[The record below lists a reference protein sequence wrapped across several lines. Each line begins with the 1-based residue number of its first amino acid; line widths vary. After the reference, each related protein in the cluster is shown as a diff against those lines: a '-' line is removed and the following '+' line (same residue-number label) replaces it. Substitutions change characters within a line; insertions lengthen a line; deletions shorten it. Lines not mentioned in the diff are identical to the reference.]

1 MRQDGYTELFKELS
15 NQYGQ
20 KEKSDSDVVYID
32 NYLAWPLYNNLTL
45 EEKADYLNSRIQ
57 LIPAEAGDN
66 VTEEEKS
73 VFVPPCSLENR
84 LKWATSLTSMRKQMA
99 KVTNARIVISGR
111 TSGFKGYMAGVV
123 EEFLIAIENNQ
134 PVYLIGGF
142 GGVAH
147 LLADIIEK
155 KTTFAT
161 MRDVAMS
168 DDNYKELYNWCVEH
182 GMPIKYAKL
191 GNVKISDL
199 NNGLSYEDNK
209 TLFHSVDIMEI
220 VSLVLKGLKEIK

>member
-1 MRQDGYTELFKELS
+1 M
-15 NQYGQ
+15 
-20 KEKSDSDVVYID
+20 
-32 NYLAWPLYNNLTL
+32 
-45 EEKADYLNSRIQ
+45 
-57 LIPAEAGDN
+57 
-66 VTEEEKS
+66 
-73 VFVPPCSLENR
+73 
-84 LKWATSLTSMRKQMA
+84 
-99 KVTNARIVISGR
+99 
-111 TSGFKGYMAGVV
+111 
-123 EEFLIAIENNQ
+123 IAIENNQ

-168 DDNYKELYNWCVEH
+168 DDNYKELYKWCVEH
-182 GMPIKYAKL
+182 GMPIKYAKF